1 MRRPNP
7 YVGPRSF
14 ATGEPLYGRERE
26 RVALLD
32 LVIAERVVLLHAPSG
47 AGKSSL
53 LQAGLVPD
61 LIAEGFRVR
70 PPIRVGMDLPGELP
84 GANRFI
90 VSALQSVEDQARPLA
105 LLAGLDPADAL
116 GEPDDGGEVLIF
128 DQFEEVLTID
138 PNNREAKHAFFAAV
152 GRLLRSPRRWAVFSM
167 REDYVASLAPYVR
180 AVPTRFKTTF
190 QLELL
195 GVEAAMQ
202 AVMRP
207 AEAAGVTFTEAAA
220 RRMIDDLRQ
229 VKVQAADGS
238 TVPGLGPFVEPVQ
251 LQVACRNLW
260 ARMPDEDRS
269 IEPAD
274 VAAVGDVDAALTEY
288 YESQVAA
295 VAAAAD
301 AAERDIRRW
310 IGRALITDQ
319 GLRGQVLQAAEAS
332 AGLANA
338 VIRRLIDV
346 HLVRA
351 EKRRGATWFELAHDR
366 LIAPVRASNARWTES
381 HLSPVQRQAELWD
394 SSGRPDALLLRE
406 RAAAERA
413 AGAAE
418 SAVERAFADESLRTI
433 AQVEETERLRKQSLW
448 SRRIIGWMLIVG
460 LVATVGVV
468 VTRYQHEMR
477 AAGRSSRLRWRA
489 EVTAEVARAAED
501 AARARQLAAEL
512 VLLPDEQIE
521 LAALLAVAVSRL
533 VDGQDA
539 RAGLYALSSRAQWLI
554 GTLAGAARP
563 LRLALSGDGEHLAA
577 VDERAQLVIWRVGAG
592 VRVVVGPPVKYSDVV
607 SDPDSGG
614 FATLRADGTI
624 EFWAPAE
631 VAGPDGAGATFLVT
645 RTLHAGA
652 AESLAVAAGGRYA
665 ATLDRAGA
673 VAVIDAGSG
682 AVVARTRLAAAK
694 RGPGSQPLRFTAD
707 GEALALAGAEA
718 LTLWS
723 WRSGALSTTGTV
735 EAERGATRADPPLA
749 LRFVATGL
757 IGVSASGA
765 VRRWPIAAGRL
776 QAPTRLAS
784 LAEGIRGLESTGGE
798 AALLAVGFDERGE
811 RAVAIGCV
819 DACTRTLLRVWE
831 AGRLH
836 DAAIE
841 LPPAMDGGML
851 PIGVGVDSVFVGGA
865 RTAVREF
872 DTRTWRPFGG
882 RAGDGGR
889 QLEPAQGVG
898 AGAAGGVVDA
908 AFAADAR
915 RVALIGGD
923 GSLTLW
929 DPATRAAVEPFD
941 APEGRWRAPV
951 FVGSTLLAA
960 IDGEERLHVWDLA
973 GGARTAERGLTP
985 GSRLLALG
993 AGLLALAPDG
1003 ALEDARTGR
1012 ALARLPGL
1020 ATAFAVV
1027 SSADGA
1033 RLAAGSCGASDEGRC
1048 LRGRVQVW
1056 DTGRWTALLE
1066 AEAHEDAVRRLA
1078 FARAGDRLLSGA
1090 GDGSLRLWQLSEGTS
1105 FEVTAPEREL
1115 AAIAWDPSDELVAT
1129 LACGPAGCAASA
1141 ESALGLRRARTLD
1154 PVAPARRILGAAAPA
1169 EPSTAGQLAFS
1180 ADGRLLYTVSRVGV
1194 AVWDLDLERMRA
1206 AACRL
1211 AGRELT
1217 PAEQARYLGARREPL
1232 RLCAPG

>member
-26 RVALLD
+26 RAALLD

-70 PPIRVGMDLPGELP
+70 PPIRVGMDLPVELP

-90 VSALQSVEDQARPLA
+90 VSALQSLEEGQARPLA

-180 AVPTRFKTTF
+180 AVPTRLKTTF

-207 AEAAGVTFTEAAA
+207 AEAAGVTFTAAAA

-269 IEPAD
+269 IEPDD
-274 VAAVGDVDAALTEY
+274 VAAVGDVDAALTTY

-295 VAAAAD
+295 VAAAAG

-366 LIAPVRASNARWTES
+366 LIAPVRASNARWTEN

-433 AQVEETERLRKQSLW
+433 AQVEETERLRRQSLW
-448 SRRIIGWMLIVG
+448 GRRIIAWMLIVG

-477 AAGRSSRLRWRA
+477 EAGRSSRLRWRA
-489 EVTAEVARAAED
+489 EVTAGVARAAED
-501 AARARQLAAEL
+501 AARARQLTAEL
-512 VLLPDEQIE
+512 VLLPDEQMQ

-533 VDGQDA
+533 VDGHEA
-539 RAGLYALSSRAQWLI
+539 RAGLYALASRAPWLV
-554 GTLAGAARP
+554 GTLAGAVRP

-592 VRVVVGPPVKYSDVV
+592 DRVVAGSPVKYSDVV
-607 SDPDSGG
+607 SDPGGGG
-614 FATLRADGTI
+614 FVTLRADGTI
-624 EFWAPAE
+624 EFWAPVE
-631 VAGPDGAGATFLVT
+631 VAGPDGESATFLVT

-652 AESLAVAAGGRYA
+652 AEFLAVAPGGRHA
-665 ATLDRAGA
+665 ATLDRTGA

-682 AVVARTRLAAAK
+682 AVVARTGLATAK
-694 RGPGSQPLRFTAD
+694 HGPGSQPLRFSAD

-723 WRSGALSTTGTV
+723 WRGGALSTAGTV
-735 EAERGATRADPPLA
+735 EGERGATRFDPPLA
-749 LRFVATGL
+749 LRFVANGL
-757 IGVSASGA
+757 LGVSASGA
-765 VRRWPIAAGRL
+765 VRRWPIDAGRL
-776 QAPTRLAS
+776 QAPTRLAD
-784 LAEGIRGLESTGGE
+784 LAEGIRGGESTGD
-798 AALLAVGFDERGE
+798 AAVFLGVGFDERGD
-811 RAVAIGCV
+811 RAAAIGCV
-819 DACTRTLLRVWE
+819 DACTRSLLRVWE

-836 DAAIE
+836 DAAIS
-841 LPPAMDGGML
+841 LPPAVDGAML
-851 PIGVGVDSVFVGGA
+851 PIGVGVDAVFVGGT
-865 RTAVREF
+865 RTAVRAF

-882 RAGDGGR
+882 RAGGI
-889 QLEPAQGVG
+889 
-898 AGAAGGVVDA
+898 VDA
-908 AFAADAR
+908 AFTADAR

-929 DPATRAAVEPFD
+929 DPATRAPVEPFD
-941 APEGRWRAPV
+941 APAGRWRSPV

-960 IDGEERLHVWDLA
+960 VDGDERLQVWDLA
-973 GGARTAERGLTP
+973 GGARTAGRTLTP

-993 AGLLALAPDG
+993 AELLALAPDG
-1003 ALEDARTGR
+1003 ALVDARTGQ

-1020 ATAFAVV
+1020 ATASAVV

-1033 RLAAGSCGASDEGRC
+1033 RLAAGSCGASVEGQC
-1048 LRGRVQVW
+1048 VRGRVQVW
-1056 DTGRWTALLE
+1056 DAGRWTALLD

-1078 FARAGDRLLSGA
+1078 FARAGDRLLSAA

-1141 ESALGLRRARTLD
+1141 ESVLDMRRARTLD
-1154 PVAPARRILGAAAPA
+1154 PVAPARRIHGAMGPAAPQA
-1169 EPSTAGQLAFS
+1169 ARQLAFS
-1180 ADGRLLYTVSRVGV
+1180 ADGRLLYTVSRDGV
-1194 AVWDLDLERMRA
+1194 AAWDLELGHMRA

-1217 PAEQARYLGARREPL
+1217 PAEQARYLGAGREPL